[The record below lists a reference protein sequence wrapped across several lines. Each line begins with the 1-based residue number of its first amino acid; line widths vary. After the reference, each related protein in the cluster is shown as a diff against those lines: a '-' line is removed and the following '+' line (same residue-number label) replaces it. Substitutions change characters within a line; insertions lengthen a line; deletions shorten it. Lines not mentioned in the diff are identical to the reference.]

1 MKICGKALGVPCWME
16 SLRKSL
22 GQNPDLGTYQGTPFT
37 MIHPRLFHIL
47 SHWIHSR
54 RGSSVQAAI
63 KQETCCR
70 SAELRQ
76 ASQILRN
83 VASWS
88 AKCLNV
94 GFEFIYFMKG
104 RTIHQTFGIGLLLLV
119 GRKKITS
126 LISSGPGRWETWER
140 SLIKSMRTAEAR
152 YSWWSLYS
160 RDSIFIQILFAE
172 FVDWAL
178 AKDLDIEDD
187 KEPEEDWEEEQPSN
201 PVFSV

>member
-1 MKICGKALGVPCWME
+1 MAAIVAQIVAAIVAQIVAVIVAQLV
-16 SLRKSL
+16 
-22 GQNPDLGTYQGTPFT
+22 
-37 MIHPRLFHIL
+37 
-47 SHWIHSR
+47 
-54 RGSSVQAAI
+54 AAI

-88 AKCLNV
+88 AKHLNV

-119 GRKKITS
+119 GRKQITS

-152 YSWWSLYS
+152 Y
-160 RDSIFIQILFAE
+160 DS
-172 FVDWAL
+172 
-178 AKDLDIEDD
+178 
-187 KEPEEDWEEEQPSN
+187 
-201 PVFSV
+201 